1 MPQHHPHTRLFV
13 LLFGLVF
20 PLLSHAGNNGELQFK
35 DICQAY
41 DDQNKMHEFN
51 QCIEDFLAQTP
62 ELVVNDNDQIFEK
75 AEQFRLGLEG
85 ITDHQLALKYY
96 QQAAEN
102 GHTQAQTE
110 LATIYAEG
118 EIVKRDLN
126 QSFKWLSKAA
136 EQNDA
141 LAQFLLGKLYL
152 NDHFEQKN
160 PQKAIVWITK
170 SAHNDNRVASYDL
183 GVIYHEG
190 KIIQKD
196 LDRAI
201 YWYKY
206 SANLGYSPAQLHLV
220 NLYQLGYGTPTPEN
234 KALAQDMYQEKI
246 DSKSVQA
253 FMFMAESYHYGRN
266 DFPLDLQ
273 LARQWYQNAANL
285 GLTEAKERLKNLK

>member
-1 MPQHHPHTRLFV
+1 M
-13 LLFGLVF
+13 
-20 PLLSHAGNNGELQFK
+20 
-35 DICQAY
+35 
-41 DDQNKMHEFN
+41 
-51 QCIEDFLAQTP
+51 
-62 ELVVNDNDQIFEK
+62 
-75 AEQFRLGLEG
+75 
-85 ITDHQLALKYY
+85 
-96 QQAAEN
+96 
-102 GHTQAQTE
+102 
-110 LATIYAEG
+110 
-118 EIVKRDLN
+118 
-126 QSFKWLSKAA
+126 
-136 EQNDA
+136 
-141 LAQFLLGKLYL
+141 
-152 NDHFEQKN
+152 
-160 PQKAIVWITK
+160 
-170 SAHNDNRVASYDL
+170 ASYDL

-220 NLYQLGYGTPTPEN
+220 NLYQLGYGTTTPEN

-285 GLTEAKERLKNLK
+285 GLREAKERLKNLK